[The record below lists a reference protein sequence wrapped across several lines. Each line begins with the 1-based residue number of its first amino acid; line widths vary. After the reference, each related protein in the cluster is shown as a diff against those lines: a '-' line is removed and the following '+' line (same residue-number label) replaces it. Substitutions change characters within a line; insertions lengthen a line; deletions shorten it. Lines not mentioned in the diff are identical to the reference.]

1 MGIKIDKDK
10 CVGCGLCANICSEGI
25 EIVDGVAVVKDG
37 NADCLKEAAESC
49 SRNAILLNGESGG
62 TNGEGEGVFG
72 QDFSQGRGMGGDQSF
87 GMGRGQGRG
96 RGMGRGQSQGR
107 GMGRGGGRR

>member
-25 EIVDGVAVVKDG
+25 EMVDGVAVVKDES
-37 NADCLKEAAESC
+37 ADCLKEAAESC
-49 SRNAILLNGESGG
+49 PRNAVLLNGESGG
-62 TNGEGEGVFG
+62 TNGEGESVFG
-72 QDFSQGRGMGGDQSF
+72 QDFSQGRGMG
-87 GMGRGQGRG
+87 RGQG
-96 RGMGRGQSQGR
+96 QGR